1 MHVYAE
7 YTFYILV
14 NIYIY
19 MYIHAMLLS
28 LFVDQRSCSD
38 HDYKLVVVTFSQLPQ
53 NVKTPPTKLRSLDG
67 CKNLS
72 SKLVCFTI
80 RH

>member
-14 NIYIY
+14 YIYINVY
-19 MYIHAMLLS
+19 CIHATLLS

-38 HDYKLVVVTFSQLPQ
+38 HDYKLEVVTFSQLPQ
-53 NVKTPPTKLRSLDG
+53 NVKTPPAQLGSLEG
-67 CKNLS
+67 
-72 SKLVCFTI
+72 
-80 RH
+80 